1 MFHRISVISSKSEQ
15 KTKATVMVTLVYC
28 ILVIWTWEIGVWRRR
43 SCPEWSALKRSKA
56 EVELLVYTRSV
67 NLHNFCSVIYLMNAS
82 MSPTAGM

>member
-1 MFHRISVISSKSEQ
+1 MVIVIS
-15 KTKATVMVTLVYC
+15 TVLYQSDVDLGC
-28 ILVIWTWEIGVWRRR
+28 WSLEA
-43 SCPEWSALKRSKA
+43 EWSALKWSKA